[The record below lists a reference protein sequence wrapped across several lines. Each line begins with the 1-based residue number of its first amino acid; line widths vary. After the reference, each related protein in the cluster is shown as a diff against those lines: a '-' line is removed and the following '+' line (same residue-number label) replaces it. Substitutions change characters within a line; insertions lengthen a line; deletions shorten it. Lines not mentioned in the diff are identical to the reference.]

1 MAGFDTGGFTPQAQ
15 SVLYYHSLPA
25 ELITMVFM
33 VLGMLNFSLQYEVWR
48 GKLGE
53 LWRNL
58 ETRSLALT
66 LLFTLGLVL
75 AGITLAGTFSGFAS
89 DLRRGAYQLVNGHS
103 GTGFMTVYGTQM
115 GARWGDQ
122 TLFALIVAMGLGG
135 CSCSTSGAVKA
146 IRVGIIGKDLK
157 RRIRK
162 ALSPYSAVVLERF
175 HHIRDYT
182 LNEELTSTAF
192 LVTILYLAL
201 YLLGTVVGMFY
212 GYGLTA
218 SAFESISAAGNV
230 GLTTGVT
237 AWTMPTLLKVV
248 YIFEMWAGR
257 LEVLAILAMF
267 AFLFSAGRRW
277 R

>member
-1 MAGFDTGGFTPQAQ
+1 M
-15 SVLYYHSLPA
+15 
-25 ELITMVFM
+25 
-33 VLGMLNFSLQYEVWR
+33 
-48 GKLGE
+48 
-53 LWRNL
+53 
-58 ETRSLALT
+58 
-66 LLFTLGLVL
+66 
-75 AGITLAGTFSGFAS
+75 
-89 DLRRGAYQLVNGHS
+89 
-103 GTGFMTVYGTQM
+103 
-115 GARWGDQ
+115 
-122 TLFALIVAMGLGG
+122 
-135 CSCSTSGAVKA
+135 
-146 IRVGIIGKDLK
+146 IGKDLK

-162 ALSPYSAVVLERF
+162 ALSPYWAVVLVRF

-218 SAFESISAAGNV
+218 SAFESVSAAGNV

-237 AWTMPTLLKVV
+237 AWTMPTLLKMV

-267 AFLFSAGRRW
+267 AFLISAGRRW